1 MQAEVTGKVGQ
12 FAVSKQRDKFILEV
26 EKGNWNMFIGF
37 GSMELDGDHCK
48 RRFSGVVGVEARLE

>member
-1 MQAEVTGKVGQ
+1 
-12 FAVSKQRDKFILEV
+12 
-26 EKGNWNMFIGF
+26 MFIGF